1 MKFPKICKS
10 DKSGKQTVLDGIQNP
25 HFVWTVSCANEV
37 IKMALKLVFVSLL
50 SVALAV
56 SLSKLEQEPQCYSR
70 FDYEYKVV
78 LKLVDLENK
87 QNRQKEDNAATQEMI
102 KASEAELST
111 LKEKLHTLESAE
123 KEHDETANE
132 MKAELEE
139 VKSQNENLVTEI
151 ENLKEKTLET
161 KG

>member
-1 MKFPKICKS
+1 MP
-10 DKSGKQTVLDGIQNP
+10 T
-25 HFVWTVSCANEV
+25 SCANEV
-37 IKMALKLVFVSLL
+37 IKMASKFVFVSLL

-78 LKLVDLENK
+78 QKLVDLENK

-123 KEHDETANE
+123 KEHDETVNE

-139 VKSQNENLVTEI
+139 
-151 ENLKEKTLET
+151 
-161 KG
+161 